1 MICYLAMS
9 DYDDGVGGLIFFAV
23 LAPIAGLV
31 MYLNSLCLRPGFDQ
45 IHAKNHECSF
55 FKRNDSQAFFVFFG
69 SFFAR
74 EYGATN

>member
-23 LAPIAGLV
+23 LTPIAGLV

-45 IHAKNHECSF
+45 IHANKNALYKTLLELTIS
-55 FKRNDSQAFFVFFG
+55 KIDL
-69 SFFAR
+69 
-74 EYGATN
+74 

>member
-45 IHAKNHECSF
+45 IHANLQFGTYNLCLVNHES
-55 FKRNDSQAFFVFFG
+55 
-69 SFFAR
+69 
-74 EYGATN
+74 